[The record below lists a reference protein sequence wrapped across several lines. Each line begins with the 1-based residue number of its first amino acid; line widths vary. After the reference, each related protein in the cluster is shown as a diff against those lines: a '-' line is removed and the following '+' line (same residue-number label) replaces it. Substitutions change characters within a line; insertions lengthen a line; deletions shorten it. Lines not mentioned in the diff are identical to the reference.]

1 MVDVELHGSKYLIG
15 NGFMG
20 YRGTMEEYSAKE
32 LVAVN
37 LAGLFDKNGDSWR
50 ESVNAPNPLFT
61 RVYVGDKYLDMLYSN
76 VSFHKQSLDIKK
88 GFHFK
93 RPPKRIIYTK

>member
-1 MVDVELHGSKYLIG
+1 MIEKSGFDMADVELHGSKYLIG

-20 YRGTMEEYSAKE
+20 YRGTMEEHWAKE

-61 RVYVGDKYLDMLYSN
+61 RVYVGDKHLDMLYSY

-88 GFHFK
+88 RFSF
-93 RPPKRIIYTK
+93 